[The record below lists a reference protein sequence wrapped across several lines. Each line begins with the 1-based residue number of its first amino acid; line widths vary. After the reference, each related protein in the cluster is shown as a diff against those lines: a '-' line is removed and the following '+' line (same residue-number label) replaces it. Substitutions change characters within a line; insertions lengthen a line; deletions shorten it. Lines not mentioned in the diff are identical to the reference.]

1 MINKNSKPSQRKEL
15 IRQYGI
21 IIFTKGSIIE
31 QIDFL
36 DQLQQNRYK
45 HWNFIQI
52 NTIVKKYYKTIYNDP
67 LNIIDQSIE
76 NIKQLNKQIF

>member
-21 IIFTKGSIIE
+21 IVFTKGSIIE
-31 QIDFL
+31 QLDFL

-52 NTIVKKYYKTIYNDP
+52 NTIVKKYYKTAYNDP

>member
-21 IIFTKGSIIE
+21 IVFTKGSIIE
-31 QIDFL
+31 QLDFL